1 LLAALPHT
9 AYQRLLSELTLADL
23 KFGEVLYE
31 SGKSMRQIFFPID
44 CVISVV
50 TPVEGQ
56 NPVVVGSIGYEG
68 MLGISVALG
77 ATDSFV
83 RAVVQSSGTAL
94 CISAARF
101 RKALLQCLPLRRELF
116 RYANAKLAMV
126 RQTVACHCFHQAEAR
141 LACCLLMT
149 SDRVR
154 SDEFRQDQDSMAAML
169 GITRPTVSICAG
181 RLRQRKLISYSR
193 GKIRIVDRD
202 QLEAAACECYQY
214 GKILNAL
221 SDRSL
226 KGEAAAVT
234 NGDFVRRNR

>member
-1 LLAALPHT
+1 
-9 AYQRLLSELTLADL
+9 
-23 KFGEVLYE
+23 
-31 SGKSMRQIFFPID
+31 
-44 CVISVV
+44 
-50 TPVEGQ
+50 
-56 NPVVVGSIGYEG
+56 
-68 MLGISVALG
+68 
-77 ATDSFV
+77 
-83 RAVVQSSGTAL
+83 
-94 CISAARF
+94 
-101 RKALLQCLPLRRELF
+101 
-116 RYANAKLAMV
+116 
-126 RQTVACHCFHQAEAR
+126 
-141 LACCLLMT
+141 MT